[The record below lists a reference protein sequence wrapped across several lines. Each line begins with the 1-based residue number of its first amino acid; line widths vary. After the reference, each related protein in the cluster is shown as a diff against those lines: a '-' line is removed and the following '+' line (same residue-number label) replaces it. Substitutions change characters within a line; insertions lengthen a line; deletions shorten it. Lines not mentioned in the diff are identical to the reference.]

1 MPGRGAEVDETG
13 AVAHPYWPL
22 FDIRVRTPRLEL
34 RPPTDEDLLALV
46 DLVRRGIHEPT
57 MMPFSNPWTDTPSPW
72 LERQALQWNW
82 RQRAD
87 WTKEGWGLGFAVVLR
102 DPEPTIVGV
111 QDIFAKN
118 FHLTGVAESGSWLG
132 MEHQGKGI
140 GREMR
145 AAILHFGF
153 AGLRA
158 RWLETFAWEDNA
170 ASLGVTERLGYEPNG
185 VEMDLRRNQGQVLRR
200 YRMTRET
207 WEQQRRRDI
216 RIDGLERCLDMFG
229 LPQAVAGADACRGGW
244 CVVTLPVEGDAT
256 VEVVDRF
263 TKVATRQAKGQ
274 LGAVGVDIPIGL
286 SDGPP
291 RQCDIEARALLGDRR
306 SSVFPAPVRSVL
318 GARSF
323 EQALSRSRSAGGVGL
338 SKQSW
343 NLVPKVGE
351 VDRLLDP
358 TRQGSIFEC
367 HPEAAFAAVHGVPM
381 AHPKKGRPGRDERL
395 ATLRPHVPGIDALVA
410 KPPSGAA
417 VDDVLDA
424 AVVALTARAV
434 LAGKARRLGERRHD
448 AKGLVMEI
456 VVPEAGAFP

>member
-1 MPGRGAEVDETG
+1 MPGRRGEVDETG
-13 AVAHPYWPL
+13 VVVHPYWPL

-34 RPPTDEDLLALV
+34 RPPTDEDLVALV
-46 DLVRRGIHEPT
+46 DLIRRGIHEPT

-140 GREMR
+140 GKEMR

-170 ASLGVTERLGYEPNG
+170 SSLGVTERLGYEPNG

-216 RIDGLERCLDMFG
+216 RIEGLERCLDMFG

-244 CVVTLPVEGDAT
+244 CVVTLPVDGDAT

-263 TKVATRQAKGQ
+263 TKVATRQAMGQ

-286 SDGPP
+286 SEGPP
-291 RQCDIEARALLGDRR
+291 RECDIEARALLGDRR
-306 SSVFPAPVRSVL
+306 SSVFSAPVRPVL
-318 GARSF
+318 GAAVLR
-323 EQALSRSRSAGGVGL
+323 AGPPSVPVGRRGRPVEAVVEPRA
-338 SKQSW
+338 QGRRGR
-343 NLVPKVGE
+343 PPA
-351 VDRLLDP
+351 RPDP
-358 TRQGSIFEC
+358 TGQHLRMPSRGGLRRGSRRPDGAPQEG
-367 HPEAAFAAVHGVPM
+367 PAG
-381 AHPKKGRPGRDERL
+381 PGRTPGHPPATRPRHRCARGRAAERG
-395 ATLRPHVPGIDALVA
+395 RG
-410 KPPSGAA
+410 
-417 VDDVLDA
+417 
-424 AVVALTARAV
+424 
-434 LAGKARRLGERRHD
+434 
-448 AKGLVMEI
+448 
-456 VVPEAGAFP
+456 